1 MSIKFERKN
10 SIRDMEILGEKFEV
24 DFSRDEIA
32 IVLAEVSDN
41 MTNIEKGLD
50 IEEGTIK
57 RATTEILEKLK
68 EEARRGINIILNDD
82 TACERI
88 FKDNNSMALHEEVYD
103 FLVTQYSKYKEKRFE
118 KYAPNRAQR
127 RK

>member
-41 MTNIEKGLD
+41 MTSIEKGLD
-50 IEEGTIK
+50 VEEGTVK
-57 RATTEILEKLK
+57 RATTDILEKLK

-82 TACERI
+82 AACERL
-88 FKDNNSMALHEEVYD
+88 FKNNNSMALHEEVYD

-118 KYAPNRAQR
+118 KYTPNRAQR